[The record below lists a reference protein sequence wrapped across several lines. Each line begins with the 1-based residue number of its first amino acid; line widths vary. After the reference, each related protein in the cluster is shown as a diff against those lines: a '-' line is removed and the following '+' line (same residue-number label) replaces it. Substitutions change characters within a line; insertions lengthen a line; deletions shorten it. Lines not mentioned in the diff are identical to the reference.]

1 MASRSLRIGSLRMGP
16 PLFLPVV
23 LAGCGPPTPA
33 ASSIELAFAARVG
46 GEEFA
51 CGRSYPG
58 VGTSDTTITAQDL
71 RLYVHDVRF
80 VTAAGAEV
88 PLALDQDDFQ
98 NGAIALLDFETGGSA
113 CGSGNAPTH
122 TAITGTLPSAGPY
135 TAIRL
140 RLGVPE
146 ARNHLDSGS
155 QPSPMNLTT
164 LYWGWQGGYKF
175 MRFEALT
182 DEASRAVSFHL
193 GATGCSGDATLGTRT
208 CANGNR
214 PEITLALP
222 EGFSAT
228 SHEIVLDV
236 GAWLAEMDLSGD
248 GCESSPTDP
257 DCPAWWATVGLPDAS
272 AQRLLRV
279 ASRPSP

>member
-1 MASRSLRIGSLRMGP
+1 MALRSHRLGLLLGS
-16 PLFLPVV
+16 PVLV
-23 LAGCGPPTPA
+23 ALAGCGPSTP
-33 ASSIELAFAARVG
+33 SGTSIELGFAARVN
-46 GEEFA
+46 GEAFE

-80 VTAAGAEV
+80 VTADGTEV

-98 NGAIALLDFETGGSA
+98 NGEIALLDFETGGSA
-113 CGSGNAPTH
+113 CGPGNAPTH
-122 TAITGTLPSAGPY
+122 TMLTGTLASAGPF
-135 TAIRL
+135 TALRL
-140 RLGVPE
+140 RIGVPE
-146 ARNHLDSGS
+146 DRNHLDSGS
-155 QPSPMNLTT
+155 QPSPMNLST

-182 DEASRAVSFHL
+182 DEAARGVSFHL
-193 GATGCSGDATLGTRT
+193 GATNCSGDATLGTRT

-222 EGFSAT
+222 AGFSAS

-236 GAWLAEMDLSGD
+236 GQWLAEMDLSGD
-248 GCESSPTDP
+248 GCESSATDP
-257 DCPAWWATVGLPDAS
+257 DCPAWNATVGLPDAS
-272 AQRLLRV
+272 AQRLLSV
-279 ASRPSP
+279 AAR

>member
-1 MASRSLRIGSLRMGP
+1 MALRSHRLGLLLGS
-16 PLFLPVV
+16 PVLV
-23 LAGCGPPTPA
+23 ALAGCGPSTP
-33 ASSIELAFAARVG
+33 SGTSIELGFAARVN
-46 GEEFA
+46 GEAFE

-80 VTAAGAEV
+80 VTADGTEV

-98 NGAIALLDFETGGSA
+98 NGEIALLDFETGGSA
-113 CGSGNAPTH
+113 CGPGNAPTH
-122 TAITGTLPSAGPY
+122 TMLTGTLASAGPF
-135 TAIRL
+135 TALRL
-140 RLGVPE
+140 RIGVPE
-146 ARNHLDSGS
+146 DRNHLDSGS
-155 QPSPMNLTT
+155 QPSPMNLST

-182 DEASRAVSFHL
+182 DEAARGVSFHL
-193 GATGCSGDATLGTRT
+193 GATNCSGDATMGTRT

-222 EGFSAT
+222 TGFSAS

-236 GAWLAEMDLSGD
+236 GQWLAEMDLSGD
-248 GCESSPTDP
+248 GCESSATDP
-257 DCPAWWATVGLPDAS
+257 DCPAWNATVGLPDAS
-272 AQRLLRV
+272 AQRLLSV
-279 ASRPSP
+279 AAR